1 MTLVAPHDALISVHR
16 TPQAIF
22 LSGIEGRFS
31 PRYLLVRIRK
41 YITLA
46 RIKLTL
52 YAANNPVSGV
62 GPVQAL
68 QRGDDETAVAWVD
81 ADAGRRVGLAAFDD
95 SHGLE
100 RSERVGLYPLVDG
113 VELGSGADKL
123 HSLYNDWALSEFHT
137 ATCV

>member
-1 MTLVAPHDALISVHR
+1 MAKAYHALVGMSRRSCWFVGSFKDIWFTRV
-16 TPQAIF
+16 
-22 LSGIEGRFS
+22 EFS
-31 PRYLLVRIRK
+31 
-41 YITLA
+41 
-46 RIKLTL
+46 L

-68 QRGDDETAVAWVD
+68 QRGDDEAAVAWVD

-123 HSLYNDWALSEFHT
+123 HSLYNDWALSEFHIVP
-137 ATCV
+137 CV